1 MAQHVAAPSLSGSS
15 AQFQLLKGTRP
26 FGGVL
31 WFKALSAQNSATH
44 FIYDLNFFV
53 DNPGAA
59 QALEF
64 NVAQSA
70 DGAHYDFSTQCD
82 LAGGHIWRVWDPVG
96 FKWVASAATCAE
108 PSANTWVHLVWE
120 FERQPGGDVMFT
132 AVTMD
137 GVRQMVNMS
146 MPHTPDPNSGVAIA
160 YQSDSNFKGMPYSV
174 WLDKVNLTF
183 W

>member
-1 MAQHVAAPSLSGSS
+1 MAQHVATPSLSGSS

-26 FGGVL
+26 FGGTL
-31 WFKALSAQNSATH
+31 WFKALAAQNSATH
-44 FIYDLNFFV
+44 FIFDLNFFV
-53 DNPGAA
+53 DNPSAA
-59 QALEF
+59 QAFEF
-64 NVAQSA
+64 NVSQSA
-70 DGAHYDFSTQCD
+70 DGGNYDYSTQCD
-82 LAGGHIWRVWDPVG
+82 LAGGHIWRVWDQVG

-108 PSANTWVHLVWE
+108 PAANTWVHLVWE

-146 MPHTPDPNSGVAIA
+146 MPHTPDPHSSVAIA